1 MNAQQFP
8 RHVNVPTLFQYHHEI
23 KSLFSSRYGK
33 DGVILQIDYSQ
44 LELRILGVVTG
55 EPELMKLY
63 KDGADL
69 HKEVA
74 STAFGVPIEEVT
86 KDQRT
91 AAKKIQ
97 FGKLGVMPK

>member
-8 RHVNVPTLFQYHHEI
+8 RHVNVPTLFQFHYEI
-23 KSLFSSRYGK
+23 KSLFTSRFGD
-33 DGVILQIDYSQ
+33 DGVIMQIDYSQ

-55 EPELMKLY
+55 EPKLIELY
-63 KDGADL
+63 KNGADL

-86 KDQRT
+86 KDMRT

-97 FGKLGVMPK
+97 FGRLGVMPK

>member
-1 MNAQQFP
+1 M
-8 RHVNVPTLFQYHHEI
+8 
-23 KSLFSSRYGK
+23 
-33 DGVILQIDYSQ
+33 QIDYSQ

-55 EPELMKLY
+55 EPKLIELY
-63 KDGADL
+63 KNGADL

-86 KDQRT
+86 KDMRT